1 MMGWF
6 SPQESERMIR
16 STGLKTRSSGR
27 WSACGLG
34 AVMLLAVLPGESA
47 AQAPQPGGSL
57 PFANMYRRPA
67 LSPYTALGFQG
78 ANPLTGATLG
88 AMQGL
93 VQPQVQQQSQI
104 RASMQQ
110 ARQISQLQRQV
121 RQARPMGGTQTQT
134 IRATGHA
141 STFME
146 LSHFYPMAR

>member
-1 MMGWF
+1 MNHNTR
-6 SPQESERMIR
+6 PAIR
-16 STGLKTRSSGR
+16 PHGR
-27 WSACGLG
+27 WSACPLAAVLLLG
-34 AVMLLAVLPGESA
+34 ALAGESA
-47 AQAPQPGGSL
+47 AQGPQPGGNL
-57 PFANMYRRPA
+57 PFSNMYQRPA

-93 VQPQVQQQSQI
+93 MQPQMQQQAQI

-121 RQARPMGGTQTQT
+121 RQGRPLGGTQTQT

-146 LSHFYPMAR
+146 LSHFYPSAR